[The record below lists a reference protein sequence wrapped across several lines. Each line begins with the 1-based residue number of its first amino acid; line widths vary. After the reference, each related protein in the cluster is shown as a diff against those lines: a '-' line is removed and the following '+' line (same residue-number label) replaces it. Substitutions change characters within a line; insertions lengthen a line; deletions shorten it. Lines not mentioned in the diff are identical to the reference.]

1 MKKSI
6 ILKEKYTVRV
16 HLELETDYDNKP
28 RFSCAADCYRLGK
41 HGQCL
46 DALNPYMENNT
57 LWNMI
62 YRLWKNYHLNHMHA
76 GTKKQEQKLEEVFGD
91 LPVDYEDKCD
101 CLAEYGL
108 LEDDGHKYGHD
119 WLYWEIPADDLA
131 IMKAIFVDK

>member
-1 MKKSI
+1 MKKTI
-6 ILKEKYTVRV
+6 TLKGKYTVRV
-16 HLELETDYDNKP
+16 YLELETDYDNKP
-28 RFSCAADCYRLGK
+28 IFSCCADCYRLGK

-62 YRLWKNYHLNHMHA
+62 YRLWKNYHLNNLHA

-91 LPVDYEDKCD
+91 LLVNYEDKCN
-101 CLAEYGL
+101 CLAEHGL

-119 WLYWEIPADDLA
+119 WL
-131 IMKAIFVDK
+131 